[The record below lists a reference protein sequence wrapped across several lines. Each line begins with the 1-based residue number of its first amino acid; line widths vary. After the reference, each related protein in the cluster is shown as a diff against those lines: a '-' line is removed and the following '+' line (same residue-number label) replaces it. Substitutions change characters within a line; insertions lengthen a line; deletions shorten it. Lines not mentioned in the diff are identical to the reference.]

1 MEKYYHYQKG
11 KTPLL
16 ILSIP
21 LVVMVLLISRGL
33 SQGRGFQDI
42 WQLAA
47 GSVLV
52 LAGMVLMSGMKTTV
66 TGGSLTIRIG
76 PVLTGKTIPVSEISG
91 IQKTEIPWYSSGIKK
106 IRGGWLFSVNGSPAL
121 EINLRSGKR
130 FIVGTDDPDGLA
142 RAIEDSIQ
150 TVS

>member
-1 MEKYYHYQKG
+1 
-11 KTPLL
+11 
-16 ILSIP
+16 
-21 LVVMVLLISRGL
+21 
-33 SQGRGFQDI
+33 
-42 WQLAA
+42 
-47 GSVLV
+47 
-52 LAGMVLMSGMKTTV
+52 MVLMSGMKTTV

-106 IRGGWLFSVNGSPAL
+106 IRGGWLFSINGSPAL
-121 EINLRSGKR
+121 EINLQSGKR
-130 FIVGTDDPDGLA
+130 FIVGTDDPDGLV